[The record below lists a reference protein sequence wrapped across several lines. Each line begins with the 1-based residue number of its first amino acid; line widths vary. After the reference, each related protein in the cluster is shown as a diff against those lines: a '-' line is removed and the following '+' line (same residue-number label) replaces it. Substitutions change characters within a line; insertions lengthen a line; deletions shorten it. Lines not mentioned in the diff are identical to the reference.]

1 MNNWFTVQEVV
12 NICWVFCS
20 ELGSLVESVATTVT
34 LQAVILLAITIMKYV
49 PKSEYFSFLKAIIV
63 SGKCAVPWPA
73 RTVPCWRK
81 KKKITFMILG
91 DSLLQ
96 IQLIESKHCS
106 FTHFIFFSFK
116 PTDKLIAVF
125 QKRTE
130 PLMRPLDRP
139 AGSPVSPLCLHLG
152 SQSMTGWLSP
162 LALL

>member
-1 MNNWFTVQEVV
+1 MLSVLQWVRVFGRECGNNSHSTGCHPLGNYYHEV
-12 NICWVFCS
+12 CSQKWVFFFFKGNYHIRKMCS
-20 ELGSLVESVATTVT
+20 AMACQDSA
-34 LQAVILLAITIMKYV
+34 LLK
-49 PKSEYFSFLKAIIV
+49 E
-63 SGKCAVPWPA
+63 
-73 RTVPCWRK
+73 

-116 PTDKLIAVF
+116 PTDKLIAVI

-130 PLMRPLDRP
+130 PLTRPLDRP

>member
-1 MNNWFTVQEVV
+1 MLSVLQWVRVFGRECGNNSHSTGCHPLGNYYHEV
-12 NICWVFCS
+12 CSQKWVFFFFKGNYHIRKMCS
-20 ELGSLVESVATTVT
+20 AMACQDSA
-34 LQAVILLAITIMKYV
+34 LLK
-49 PKSEYFSFLKAIIV
+49 E
-63 SGKCAVPWPA
+63 
-73 RTVPCWRK
+73 K
-81 KKKITFMILG
+81 KKKNIYDTRRFIATNTTYWIKALLFH
-91 DSLLQ
+91 SLY
-96 IQLIESKHCS
+96 
-106 FTHFIFFSFK
+106 FFSFK